1 MIQGAVFLHAWISAA
16 LFYWID
22 ETAAGARVSLQI
34 DEKDAG
40 MFGVNNVH
48 PYAAIGSLMVDIN
61 GTETDRRLPMIS
73 KWPRFPSN
81 ITVFNKIL
89 AICASTRKLCPLS
102 QVRGGR
108 REESDGLRQ
117 ISTLKI

>member
-1 MIQGAVFLHAWISAA
+1 MIEGGVFLHGWVSAT

-22 ETAAGARVSLQI
+22 ETAAGARVSLQV
-34 DEKDAG
+34 DEKDAVLFE
-40 MFGVNNVH
+40 MRNVH

-61 GTETDRRLPMIS
+61 GTETHRRLPMIE
-73 KWPRFPSN
+73 KWPRFPPN
-81 ITVFNKIL
+81 ITVFNKTL

-108 REESDGLRQ
+108 REESDGLR
-117 ISTLKI
+117 